1 MLKMKKIAIIGTQ
14 GIPAHYGGF
23 ETLAENLVR
32 MKHNE
37 KIEYTVFCSSKDLQT
52 DRTDFLGAKL
62 KYVNLHSNGV
72 QSILYDIVSMIKC
85 IRGYDALLILGV
97 SGCVFV
103 PILKML
109 TRSKV
114 IVNIDGL
121 EHRRQK
127 WGKIARWFLR
137 LSEKMAVKY
146 ADTIIA
152 DNMGIKEYVRNT
164 YDKDAVMIAYGGDHA
179 LMEVSEDKEKEILN
193 QFGFKKGEYALSIC
207 RIEPEN
213 NVDMVL
219 DVFAKTNHLIA
230 IVGNFQNN
238 EYSRKLK
245 DKYHHN
251 SNIHIIDACYEREK
265 LYVLRKNA
273 SYYVHG
279 HSAGGTNPSLV
290 EAMHFGIPIITF
302 DVNYNRF
309 TTNNEAEH
317 FGDGKQMEALLA
329 QPRKATGAAMKQYA
343 NENYRWETIAREYEQ
358 LFLTNK

>member
-1 MLKMKKIAIIGTQ
+1 MRKVAIIGTQ

-32 MKHNE
+32 KKHNDQ
-37 KIEYTVFCSSKDLQT
+37 IEYTVFCSSKDLQT
-52 DRTDFLGAKL
+52 SDSDFLGARL
-62 KYVNLHSNGV
+62 KYINLHSNGV
-72 QSILYDIVSMIKC
+72 QSIIYDIISMVRC

-97 SGCVFV
+97 SGCVFT

-109 TRSKV
+109 TRSRI

-121 EHRRQK
+121 EHKRQK
-127 WGKIARWFLR
+127 WGRMAKWFLR
-137 LSEKMAVKY
+137 LSEKMVVKY

-152 DNMGIKEYVRNT
+152 DNQGIEEYVQKT
-164 YDKDAVMIAYGGDHA
+164 YSKHAVMIEYGGDHT
-179 LMEVSEDKEKEILN
+179 LMDVSQEKEREVLE
-193 QFGFKKGEYALSIC
+193 QFGLTKGEYALSIC

-219 DVFAKTNHLIA
+219 DVFARTKQEIA

-238 EYSRKLK
+238 EYSRNLR
-245 DKYHHN
+245 DKYYCHP
-251 SNIHIIDACYEREK
+251 NIHIINACYDLET
-265 LYVLRKNA
+265 LYALRRNA
-273 SYYVHG
+273 GYYVHG

-309 TTNNEAEH
+309 TTNNEAEY
-317 FGDGKQMEALLA
+317 FENGGQLEVLLGKQ
-329 QPRKATGAAMKQYA
+329 RKPSGAAMRKYA
-343 NENYRWETIAREYEQ
+343 NENYRWDTISQKYEQ
-358 LFLTNK
+358 LFL